1 MTENEFKIMARN
13 LDRVVIW
20 RRDPSSRWEIWGYQ
34 DDNPALQNRLK
45 SARSEARPFASVD
58 SALVFIR
65 RAGYVRSV
73 EVDEGRLAPA
83 QTDDVDETA
92 GPR

>member
-1 MTENEFKIMARN
+1 MTENEFKLLAKT

-34 DDNPALQNRLK
+34 DGNTYLNNRLK

-58 SALVFIR
+58 SALAFIR
-65 RAGYVRSV
+65 KSGYVRSV
-73 EVDEGRLAPA
+73 EVDEGGLNPPA
-83 QTDDVDETA
+83 
-92 GPR
+92 